1 MNALFAA
8 IPAGL
13 IALFLVLR
21 KRPVKPMLVSTD
33 AQDIAALN
41 RQQLSLV
48 VAHSADSSPQHDET
62 VVFVPPVT
70 ERDRLA
76 LRQRLTS
83 SMNADPDV
91 RLQAVHLA
99 DQWGSVSVLPILR
112 RGLRD
117 SDARVVEAAAAAMQR
132 FRGATKRPAVQAARL
147 PRNVA
152 RMR

>member
-1 MNALFAA
+1 
-8 IPAGL
+8 
-13 IALFLVLR
+13 
-21 KRPVKPMLVSTD
+21 MLVSTD

-48 VAHSADSSPQHDET
+48 VSRSADASPKAVET
-62 VVFVPPVT
+62 LDFVRPAS
-70 ERDRLA
+70 ERERLA
-76 LRQRLTS
+76 LGRRLTS
-83 SMNADPDV
+83 SMNAGPEV

-99 DQWGSVSVLPILR
+99 DQWGSASVLPILR

-117 SDARVVEAAAAAMQR
+117 SDARVVEAAASAMQR
-132 FRGATKRPAVQAARL
+132 FRGAVKRPGVQVARL